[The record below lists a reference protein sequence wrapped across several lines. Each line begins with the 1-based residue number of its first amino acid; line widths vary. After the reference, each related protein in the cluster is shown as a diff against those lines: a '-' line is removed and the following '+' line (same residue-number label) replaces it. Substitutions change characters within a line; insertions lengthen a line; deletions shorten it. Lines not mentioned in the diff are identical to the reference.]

1 MEDNKILIN
10 TDPLDKPDFS
20 DLTKLIVHPKIP
32 KLGILDSSW
41 YSLITDAMLN
51 SIKYQFTAS
60 YEADKQNLL
69 RDNSIFP
76 TQEILDKAYRDA
88 PIVLYGIDDDYAK
101 CAIIINILEDP
112 ECNNGSAGM
121 RRFLVPRN

>member
-112 ECNNGSAGM
+112 ACNNGSAGM
-121 RRFLVPRN
+121 RRFLVPRS

>member
-101 CAIIINILEDP
+101 CAIIINIFPKRGILSE
-112 ECNNGSAGM
+112 
-121 RRFLVPRN
+121 